1 MTKLQTLLIKHCA
14 VLELLNEL
22 YKNARDFYL
31 LCDKSPK
38 EYKDMYLQKYLNY
51 SQFISDVQN
60 YANELKEEID
70 VEESKEK

>member
-1 MTKLQTLLIKHCA
+1 MTKLQILLIKHCA

-22 YKNARDFYL
+22 YKKARDFYL
-31 LCDKSPK
+31 LCDKEP
-38 EYKDMYLQKYLNY
+38 KDMYIQKYLNY

>member
-1 MTKLQTLLIKHCA
+1 MTKLQILLIKHCA

-22 YKNARDFYL
+22 YKKARDFYL
-31 LCDKSPK
+31 LCDKAPK